1 MSDSQSV
8 TRTLTLDSREEA
20 VILFG
25 PRDQFLRTIRDA
37 LGVKLVAR
45 GDMLLIE
52 AANADAAERAERAF
66 QQLRQLLRK
75 HGKVTAEEV
84 RTVLEV
90 VQGANERGGGQAVTL
105 MESGRHLRPR
115 TDGQGRYVQ
124 AMKTNDMVI
133 CVGPA
138 GTGKTYLAVGW
149 AVSLLR
155 SGQVK
160 KIVLVRPAVEAGE
173 RLGFLPGDMAA
184 KVNPYLRPLFD
195 ALNDIMEP
203 EQVRRYMDN
212 DVIEIAPLA
221 FMRGRTLNNSCII
234 MDEGQNATVAQTKM
248 FLTRMGMNSR
258 VVVTGDLTQTDLPK
272 TIRSGLADAVNRL
285 REIEGLAV
293 VYLDESDI
301 VRNPLVSRIVK
312 AYEEETPR
320 LKRPQG

>member
-1 MSDSQSV
+1 MTEPTV
-8 TRTLTLDSREEA
+8 TRNLTLDSREEA

-37 LGVKLVAR
+37 LGVRLVAR
-45 GDMLLIE
+45 GDMLQIDGP
-52 AANADAAERAERAF
+52 ADAAEQAERAF
-66 QQLRQLLRK
+66 GQLRQVLRR
-75 HGKVTAEEV
+75 HGKLTAEDV

-90 VQGANERGGGQAVTL
+90 VRGGTDRGGGQAVTVT
-105 MESGRHLRPR
+105 ESGRHLRPR
-115 TDGQGRYVQ
+115 TDGQGRYIQ
-124 AMKTNDMVI
+124 ALRANDLVI

-173 RLGFLPGDMAA
+173 RLGFLPGDIAA

-212 DVIEIAPLA
+212 DIIEIAPLA
-221 FMRGRTLNNSCII
+221 YMRGRTLNNACII
-234 MDEGQNATVAQTKM
+234 MDEGQNATVDQTKM
-248 FLTRMGMNSR
+248 FLTRIGNNSR
-258 VVVTGDLTQTDLPK
+258 VIVTGDLTQTDLPK
-272 TIRSGLADAVNRL
+272 TIRSGLADAVHRL
-285 REIEGLAV
+285 RDVEGIGI
-293 VYLDESDI
+293 VYLDEGDI
-301 VRNPLVSRIVK
+301 VRNP
-312 AYEEETPR
+312 
-320 LKRPQG
+320 